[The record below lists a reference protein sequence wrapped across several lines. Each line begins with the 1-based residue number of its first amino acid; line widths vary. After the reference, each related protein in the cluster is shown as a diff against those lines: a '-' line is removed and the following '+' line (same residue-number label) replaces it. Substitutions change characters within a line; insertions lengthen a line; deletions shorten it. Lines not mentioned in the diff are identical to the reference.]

1 VGQKIGEE
9 TFVARSVGAVSLA
22 SKPGAPS
29 SSRSLVDD
37 PDDTVVIEPD
47 HCHRCDTSLSSCA
60 EVSARPLHRN
70 PSPCCTSA
78 ATGADDID
86 ARGVL
91 PLLTG
96 VPVRDGYNH
105 LIDTAHA

>member
-1 VGQKIGEE
+1 MLHTDE
-9 TFVARSVGAVSLA
+9 TTGLR
-22 SKPGAPS
+22 
-29 SSRSLVDD
+29 RRR
-37 PDDTVVIEPD
+37 PD
-47 HCHRCDTSLSSCA
+47 L
-60 EVSARPLHRN
+60 SARPLHRN